1 MNSGDAASVLC
12 SITKGDF
19 PVDFTW
25 TLNGRRV
32 SNDDNISVV
41 RSNKRTSQLSI
52 DSVQAEHAGEYV
64 CTAHNKAGN
73 SSHSTSLQVNGTSR
87 ILKAF
92 AILLY
97 FLILYYYLWFY

>member
-25 TLNGRRV
+25 LLNGRRII
-32 SNDDNISVV
+32 SDDNISIM

-52 DSVQAEHAGEYV
+52 DSVQAEHAGEYM
-64 CTAHNKAGN
+64 CIAHNKAGN
-73 SSHSTSLQVNGTSR
+73 ASHSTSLQVNGTFRNIRMFMFFSFFFR
-87 ILKAF
+87 IM
-92 AILLY
+92 
-97 FLILYYYLWFY
+97 